1 MLKKLLWAGSLCG
14 CVMTAHAQ
22 EFQDYLSKYTQEN
35 GMGYMEPFADAFGA
49 SINTGWF
56 HSASIEKMEPQIY
69 VGIVGMMVVVPE
81 RKKSFIATPEGLFTP
96 KFPVEVPTIFGSGES
111 VTAEGDGGTS
121 YTFPGGLNVTAVT
134 LAAPQLDV
142 GSFFGTQ
149 ASVRFLIYDF
159 GGEIGKL
166 NMFGMGVRH
175 NISQYIPSLPAH
187 LAVGYYWT
195 TFQLGDI
202 TDAKNS
208 FISLQGSYPM
218 KKLTFYGG
226 LGYEL
231 TTMQVGYTFK
241 GEEGMEEDINFDL
254 KGSNKVRLT
263 LGASLKLG
271 PVRLNGDYNLSD
283 QGVFSCGLGFDI
295 GRK

>member
-1 MLKKLLWAGSLCG
+1 
-14 CVMTAHAQ
+14 MTAHAQ

-35 GMGYMEPFADAFGA
+35 SMGYMQPFADAFGA

-56 HSASIEKMEPQIY
+56 HSASIEKMEPQLS
-69 VGIVGMMVVVPE
+69 VGVVGMLAIIPE

-96 KFPVEVPTIFGSGES
+96 KIPVEVPTVFGSGES
-111 VTAEGDGGTS
+111 VTVEGDGGTS
-121 YTFPGGLNVTAVT
+121 YTFPGGLNVSAVT
-134 LAAPQLDV
+134 LAATQLDV
-142 GSFFGTQ
+142 GSLLGTQ
-149 ASVRFLIYDF
+149 ASVRFFIYDF
-159 GGEIGKL
+159 GKEVGKL
-166 NMFGMGVRH
+166 NMLGIGVRH
-175 NISQYIPSLPAH
+175 SISQYIPSFPAQ

-195 TFQLGDI
+195 TLQLGNI
-202 TDAKNS
+202 TDTKNN

-231 TTMQVGYTFK
+231 TTMQVGYTFR
-241 GEEGMEEDINFDL
+241 GEEGAEEDIHFDL
-254 KGSNKVRLT
+254 KGNNTIRLT
-263 LGASLKLG
+263 VGASLKLG
-271 PVRLNGDYNLSD
+271 PFRLSGDYNLSD

>member
-1 MLKKLLWAGSLCG
+1 
-14 CVMTAHAQ
+14 
-22 EFQDYLSKYTQEN
+22 
-35 GMGYMEPFADAFGA
+35 
-49 SINTGWF
+49 
-56 HSASIEKMEPQIY
+56 
-69 VGIVGMMVVVPE
+69 
-81 RKKSFIATPEGLFTP
+81 
-96 KFPVEVPTIFGSGES
+96 
-111 VTAEGDGGTS
+111 
-121 YTFPGGLNVTAVT
+121 
-134 LAAPQLDV
+134 
-142 GSFFGTQ
+142 
-149 ASVRFLIYDF
+149 VRFLIYDF
-159 GGEIGKL
+159 GGEVGKL
-166 NMFGMGVRH
+166 NIFGMGVRH
-175 NISQYIPSLPAH
+175 NISQYIPSWPAH

-195 TFQLGDI
+195 TFRLGDI

-218 KKLTFYGG
+218 EKLTFYGG

-241 GEEGMEEDINFDL
+241 GEEGTEEDINFDL

-271 PVRLNGDYNLSD
+271 PVRLNGDYNFSD